1 MKSFF
6 DGTPRKKALQRAVA
20 VGVRKKGDYATA
32 QDSYLDEIVRLCR
45 TAGAEVVG
53 RFMQA
58 VDRFNPSTLMGSGKV
73 EELAALV
80 KEKGANLV
88 IFDTSLSPSQQMN
101 LEKKLKLQVVD
112 RPGIILDIFALHAR
126 TRESRV
132 QVELAQFEYLLPRLS
147 RGWKHLESWLQR

>member
-32 QDSYLDEIVRLCR
+32 QDSYLDEIVSLCR

-58 VDRFNPSTLMGSGKV
+58 VDRSIP
-73 EELAALV
+73 
-80 KEKGANLV
+80 
-88 IFDTSLSPSQQMN
+88 
-101 LEKKLKLQVVD
+101 
-112 RPGIILDIFALHAR
+112 RP
-126 TRESRV
+126 
-132 QVELAQFEYLLPRLS
+132 
-147 RGWKHLESWLQR
+147 